1 MQHTN
6 SRQDRSY
13 RRGLVLGFTMA
24 EIMILIL
31 FAILM
36 ALGATIVSKEE
47 RIKALTQVSGENAVS
62 SALLIQEIRRA
73 FPDAQTI
80 DEQFKEIR
88 MAIQNSKELDVV
100 KRELEKLHDELES
113 YKELEALLEKVKDSS
128 KTPLKNI
135 AQDVILGKEIKEFA
149 KNQTPPLDPKDI
161 KSALYALNNSTD
173 LASQKRV
180 IEKENKTLKG
190 QILNLTQR
198 LGGRG
203 TEYPP
208 CWVAPNGKPDYI
220 FDVALKSNGY
230 IIRDRKLPHR
240 QEEQS
245 QLPIQQISFDTT
257 ISQGTFSKQT
267 EPLLNWSKEHNCRF
281 FIRIYDMTGQQ
292 EKDNYKLKERIL
304 QQSFYSY
311 EVLNERF

>member
-13 RRGLVLGFTMA
+13 RRGLILGFTMA

-36 ALGATIVSKEE
+36 ALGATIFSKEE
-47 RIKALTQVSGENAVS
+47 RIKALVQVSGAHSVDT
-62 SALLIQEIRRA
+62 ARLIQEIRRA
-73 FPDAQTI
+73 FPNAQTI

-100 KRELEKLHDELES
+100 KRELEKLRAELES
-113 YKELEALLEKVKDSS
+113 YKELKKLLENA
-128 KTPLKNI
+128 KNSPQTSAAEL
-135 AQDVILGKEIKEFA
+135 AQDAILGKEMKEFA
-149 KNQTPPLDPKDI
+149 KNQTPPIAPGDV
-161 KSALYALNNSTD
+161 KSALKALNESTD
-173 LASQKRV
+173 LISQKRTL
-180 IEKENKTLKG
+180 EKENETLKG

-208 CWVAPNGKPDYI
+208 CWVASNGKPDYI

-245 QLPIQQISFDTT
+245 LLPIQQITFDSE
-257 ISQGTFSKQT
+257 ISPRAFSIQT
-267 EPLLNWSKEHNCRF
+267 EDLLNWSKDHNCRF
-281 FIRIYDMTGQQ
+281 FVRIYDQTGQQ

>member
-1 MQHTN
+1 MQHSN

-47 RIKALTQVSGENAVS
+47 RIKALAQVSGENAAS

-100 KRELEKLHDELES
+100 KRELEKLRAELES
-113 YKELEALLEKVKDSS
+113 YKELKVLLEKAKDSS
-128 KTPLKNI
+128 QTSPKDI
-135 AQDVILGKEIKEFA
+135 AQDAILGKEIKEFA
-149 KNQTPPLDPKDI
+149 KNQNPPIDPKDL
-161 KSALYALNNSTD
+161 KSALSALNNSTD
-173 LASQKRV
+173 LVSQKHV
-180 IEKENKTLKG
+180 LEKENETLKG

-245 QLPIQQISFDTT
+245 QLPIQQISFDTD
-257 ISQGTFSKQT
+257 ISQTTFSKQT
-267 EPLLNWSKEHNCRF
+267 EALLNWSKEHNCRF
-281 FIRIYDMTGQQ
+281 FVRIYDLTGQQ

>member
-1 MQHTN
+1 MQN
-6 SRQDRSY
+6 SNSKQDRSY

-24 EIMILIL
+24 EIMVLIL

-36 ALGATIVSKEE
+36 ALGATIVSKDE
-47 RIKALTQVSGENAVS
+47 RINALVQVSGENAS
-62 SALLIQEIRRA
+62 GAALLIQEIRRT

-88 MAIQNSKELDVV
+88 MAIQHSKELDNL
-100 KRELEKLHDELES
+100 KRELEKLQAELES
-113 YKELEALLEKVKDSS
+113 FKELKVVLEKVKDSS
-128 KTPLKNI
+128 QISPKEI

-149 KNQTPPLDPKDI
+149 KNQNPPIDPKDV
-161 KSALYALNNSTD
+161 KSALYAVNNSTD
-173 LASQKRV
+173 LVSQKR
-180 IEKENKTLKG
+180 ELQKENETLKR

-208 CWVAPNGKPDYI
+208 CWVASNGKPDYI
-220 FDVALKSNGY
+220 FDVALKSDGY
-230 IIRDRKLPHR
+230 FIRDRRLPHR
-240 QEEQS
+240 QEEQRL
-245 QLPIQQISFDTT
+245 LPIQQISFDTD
-257 ISQGTFSKQT
+257 ISQITFSKQT
-267 EPLLNWSKEHNCRF
+267 EALLNWSKDHNCRF
-281 FIRIYDMTGQQ
+281 FVRIYDLTGQQ

-304 QQSFYSY
+304 QHSFYSY

>member
-6 SRQDRSY
+6 SRQDRYY

-36 ALGATIVSKEE
+36 ALGATIFSKDKQM
-47 RIKALTQVSGENAVS
+47 RDLAQAFGANAVE
-62 SALLIQEIRRA
+62 SARLIQEIKHA
-73 FPDAQTI
+73 FPNAQTI

-88 MAIQNSKELDVV
+88 MAIQNSKELETV
-100 KRELEKLHDELES
+100 KRELEKLRNELES
-113 YKELEALLEKVKDSS
+113 YKELKTLLEKAKNS
-128 KTPLKNI
+128 KQSTAEEV
-135 AQDVILGKEIKEFA
+135 AQDATLGREVKEFA
-149 KNQTPPLDPKDI
+149 QSQTPPISPNDV
-161 KSALYALNNSTD
+161 KSALQALNSSTD
-173 LASQKRV
+173 LVSKNNALA
-180 IEKENKTLKG
+180 KENETLKG
-190 QILNLTQR
+190 QLLNLTQR

-240 QEEQS
+240 QEEQAL
-245 QLPIQQISFDTT
+245 LPIQQITFDSE
-257 ISQGTFSKQT
+257 ISVGTFSRQT
-267 EPLLNWSKEHNCRF
+267 EALLNWSKDHNCRF
-281 FIRIYDMTGQQ
+281 FVRIYDLTGQQ

>member
-1 MQHTN
+1 
-6 SRQDRSY
+6 
-13 RRGLVLGFTMA
+13 
-24 EIMILIL
+24 MILIL

-47 RIKALTQVSGENAVS
+47 RIKALVQVSGSLSVD

-73 FPDAQTI
+73 FPNAQTI

-88 MAIQNSKELDVV
+88 MAIQNSKELAVV
-100 KRELEKLHDELES
+100 KRELEKLRAELES
-113 YKELEALLEKVKDSS
+113 YKELKKLLEKSKDSPQIS
-128 KTPLKNI
+128 VEEL
-135 AQDVILGKEIKEFA
+135 AQDAILGKEMKEFA
-149 KNQTPPLDPKDI
+149 KNQTPPIAPSDV
-161 KSALYALNNSTD
+161 KSTLKALNESTD
-173 LASQKRV
+173 LISQNHTL
-180 IEKENKTLKG
+180 EKENETLKG

-208 CWVAPNGKPDYI
+208 CWVAPNGKIDYI

-245 QLPIQQISFDTT
+245 LLPIQNITFDSEISP
-257 ISQGTFSKQT
+257 STFSKQT
-267 EPLLNWSKEHNCRF
+267 EDLLKWSKDHNCRF
-281 FIRIYDMTGQQ
+281 FVRIYDQTGQQ

>member
-36 ALGATIVSKEE
+36 ALSASIFSKEE
-47 RIKALTQVSGENAVS
+47 RIKALVQVYGLH
-62 SALLIQEIRRA
+62 SADSAPLIQEIRRA
-73 FPDAQTI
+73 FPNAQTI
-80 DEQFKEIR
+80 DDQFKEIR
-88 MAIQNSKELDVV
+88 MAVQNSKELDVV
-100 KRELEKLHDELES
+100 KRELEKLRAELES
-113 YKELEALLEKVKDSS
+113 YKELKKLLEKGKNSSQISAEELAKDA
-128 KTPLKNI
+128 I
-135 AQDVILGKEIKEFA
+135 FGKEMKEFI
-149 KNQTPPLDPKDI
+149 KNQSPPIAPSDV
-161 KSALYALNNSTD
+161 KSAMKALNESTD
-173 LASQKRV
+173 LISQNHAL
-180 IEKENKTLKG
+180 EKENETLKG
-190 QILNLTQR
+190 QIINLTQR

-208 CWVAPNGKPDYI
+208 CWVASSGKPDYL

-245 QLPIQQISFDTT
+245 LLPIQQITFDTE
-257 ISQGTFSKQT
+257 ISPSVFSKQT
-267 EPLLNWSKEHNCRF
+267 ENLLNWSRDHNCRF
-281 FIRIYDMTGQQ
+281 FVHIYDQTGQQ

-304 QQSFYSY
+304 QQSFYSH

>member
-1 MQHTN
+1 MQYTN
-6 SRQDRSY
+6 SRQDRYY

-36 ALGATIVSKEE
+36 ALGATIFSKDEQM
-47 RIKALTQVSGENAVS
+47 KALAQASGANAVES
-62 SALLIQEIRRA
+62 TRLIQEIKRA
-73 FPDAQTI
+73 FPNAQTI

-88 MAIQNSKELDVV
+88 MAIQNSKELDAV
-100 KRELEKLHDELES
+100 KRELEKLRNELES
-113 YKELEALLEKVKDSS
+113 YKELKTLLEKAKNS
-128 KTPLKNI
+128 KQSTAEEV
-135 AQDVILGKEIKEFA
+135 AQDAILGREVKEFA
-149 KNQTPPLDPKDI
+149 QSQTPPISPNDV
-161 KSALYALNNSTD
+161 KSALQALNSSTD
-173 LASQKRV
+173 LVNKNNALA
-180 IEKENKTLKG
+180 KENETLKG
-190 QILNLTQR
+190 QLLNLTQR

-240 QEEQS
+240 QEEQAL
-245 QLPIQQISFDTT
+245 LPIQQITFNSE
-257 ISQGTFSKQT
+257 ISAGAFSRQT
-267 EPLLNWSKEHNCRF
+267 EALLNWSKDHNCRF
-281 FIRIYDMTGQQ
+281 FVRIYDQTGQQ